1 MNFKQFINTMSSYKI
16 FEDLTENIESKQEFF
31 DIVNSIE
38 EHITTNNFDVLEN
51 YQSFLFDS
59 VNNFVKKEKDCLS
72 KVEEYYRN
80 IYNFIEKE
88 SEKKTIELFYLN
100 ELYEIGSYEKETTID
115 VLNMIDKVSEER
127 NKFEDLSNTYKNIL
141 SIFIKYIRR
150 VSVD

>member
-1 MNFKQFINTMSSYKI
+1 MSSYKI

-31 DIVNSIE
+31 DIVTSIE

-100 ELYEIGSYEKETTID
+100 ELYEIGSYEKETAID